1 MRRRAPILCRIRNVA
16 TGGNDDRVGASKSF
30 ALPVVFYL
38 SEERDAAR
46 LRELDPDRDLS
57 AFRPGEFSWVAQ
69 TYLRLRAAGHP
80 VELRATVPDRGLVVF
95 HAKHKHALLRAA
107 RVAGA
112 AGAAADRREV
122 YFVAI
127 RADNSSPLLA
137 DFEVLQSG
145 RFADGRTRFWIP
157 FWPQPGLLPRDAA
170 RGTTLARVAYM
181 GLIENLHPDFRGEAW
196 RSAVAAM
203 GLDWVV
209 REVRFRRDGDLGRI
223 DWEDYRSLDAVVAV
237 RPRDRHLRYSKPA
250 SKLINAWRAGV
261 PALLGPEFAY
271 REIRRSAEEFL
282 EVASATEA
290 LAALRRLR
298 DEPGLYARMVAAGRE
313 RAPEFSFEALTQRWA
328 ELVFATIPGR
338 IASGALPWSHRLAL
352 PVRIPL
358 RRCLRLLR
366 AERSR

>member
-1 MRRRAPILCRIRNVA
+1 M
-16 TGGNDDRVGASKSF
+16 GDRVVASKSL

-38 SEERDAAR
+38 SEERDVAS
-46 LRELDPDRDLS
+46 LRDLDPDHDLD

-80 VELRATVPDRGLVVF
+80 VELSATLPERGLVVF
-95 HAKHKHALLRAA
+95 HAKHKHALARAA
-107 RVAGA
+107 RAARGA
-112 AGAAADRREV
+112 QEN

-145 RFADGRTRFWIP
+145 RFADGRSRFWTP
-157 FWPQPGLLPRDAA
+157 FWPQPGLQPRDAA

-181 GLIENLHPDFRGEAW
+181 GLIENLHPEFLGEAW

-203 GLDWVV
+203 GLEWVV
-209 REVRFRRDGDLGRI
+209 REVRFHRGGDLGRI
-223 DWEDYRSLDAVVAV
+223 DWEDYRTLDAVIAV

-271 REIRRSAEEFL
+271 REIRRSADEFL

-290 LAALRRLR
+290 LAALGRLR
-298 DEPGLYARMVAAGRE
+298 DDPGLYARMVAAGRE
-313 RAPEFSFEALTQRWA
+313 RAPEFSFAALTQRWA
-328 ELVFATIPGR
+328 ELVFATIPAR
-338 IASGALPWSHRLAL
+338 IAAGVLPWSHRLPLAA
-352 PVRIPL
+352 RIPV
-358 RRCLRLLR
+358 RRCLRFLR

>member
-1 MRRRAPILCRIRNVA
+1 VW
-16 TGGNDDRVGASKSF
+16 ASKSP

-38 SEERDAAR
+38 SEERDVAR
-46 LRELDPDRDLS
+46 LRELDPDRDLD

-95 HAKHKHALLRAA
+95 HAKHKHALARAA
-107 RVAGA
+107 RSAN
-112 AGAAADRREV
+112 AAAAAPGRQEV

-145 RFADGRTRFWIP
+145 RFADDRTLFWIP
-157 FWPQPGLLPRDAA
+157 FWPQPGLLPRDAS

-181 GLIENLHPDFRGEAW
+181 GLIENLHPEFRGEAW
-196 RSAVAAM
+196 RTAVAAM
-203 GLDWVV
+203 GLEWVV
-209 REVRFRRDGDLGRI
+209 REVRFRRDGDLGQI
-223 DWEDYRSLDAVVAV
+223 DWEDYRALDAIIAV

-271 REIRRSAEEFL
+271 REIRRSTDEFL

-290 LAALRRLR
+290 LAALGRLR
-298 DEPGLYARMVAAGRE
+298 DDPGLYARMVALGRK

-328 ELVFATIPGR
+328 ELVFATIPAR
-338 IASGALPWSHRLAL
+338 IAAGALPWSHRLAL
-352 PVRIPL
+352 SVRIPL

-366 AERSR
+366 AGRSR

>member
-1 MRRRAPILCRIRNVA
+1 MRRRASILCRIRNVA
-16 TGGNDDRVGASKSF
+16 TGGKDDRVLASKSF

-38 SEERDAAR
+38 SEERDVAR
-46 LRELDPDRDLS
+46 LRDLDPDRDLD

-80 VELRATVPDRGLVVF
+80 VELTATLPERALVVF
-95 HAKHKHALLRAA
+95 HAKHKHALARAA
-107 RVAGA
+107 RA
-112 AGAAADRREV
+112 AGATGDRREL

-209 REVRFRRDGDLGRI
+209 QEVRFRRDGDLGRI

-290 LAALRRLR
+290 LAALGRLR

-313 RAPEFSFEALTQRWA
+313 RAPELSFEALTQRWA
-328 ELVFATIPGR
+328 ELVFATIPER